1 MPHDD
6 RERKAIPMNLMD
18 YASLLLRRGWIMILL
33 AVVAAG
39 AAFVF
44 SRQMQPMYRATQT
57 LLLVPSRSDL
67 GIAEATNRLLA
78 NHAAYL
84 DSKLRAAE
92 VIERLQLDMTPDELY
107 TNATIVP
114 VQISLTI
121 QIDVDNPNP
130 AVAVDAARE
139 WGELLVEYRN
149 ALNQESRR
157 EDRITA
163 RPQDNPSP
171 SQISPNVLVN
181 TLVGAIL
188 GFFIGGIIVF
198 VLEFLESN
206 MIRNRRDVEQ
216 YLELPVLAT
225 VPDDKG

>member
-1 MPHDD
+1 
-6 RERKAIPMNLMD
+6 MNLMD

-39 AAFVF
+39 AAFLF
-44 SRQMQPMYRATQT
+44 SRQMQPVYRATQT
-57 LLLVPSRSDL
+57 ILLVPSRTDL
-67 GIAEATNRLLA
+67 GLTEAANRLLA
-78 NHAAYL
+78 SHAAYL
-84 DSKLRAAE
+84 NSELRAAE
-92 VIERLQLDMTPDELY
+92 VIERLQLDMTPGQLKAD
-107 TNATIVP
+107 TTVVP
-114 VQISLTI
+114 VQLSLTI
-121 QIDVDNPNP
+121 QIDVDDENP

-139 WGELLVEYRN
+139 WGELLVEYRD
-149 ALNQESRR
+149 ALNQEARR

-163 RPQDNPSP
+163 RPQDNPVP

-216 YLELPVLAT
+216 FLELPVLAT